1 MNVKRIAFATYVA
14 VIGVLVTATVLEKIY
29 GTPFV
34 MEHIY
39 GAWWFIALWGILCVG
54 SVVMLIRGKVYK
66 RPAALLLHLSFIL
79 ILIGALVTH
88 IDGLQGSMHLRK
100 G

>member
-1 MNVKRIAFATYVA
+1 MNVKRFVFIIYVA

-39 GAWWFIALWGILCVG
+39 GAWWFIALWAVLGVGCIENVIIKKILV
-54 SVVMLIRGKVYK
+54 
-66 RPAALLLHLSFIL
+66 AF
-79 ILIGALVTH
+79 
-88 IDGLQGSMHLRK
+88 
-100 G
+100 